1 MGLICKLK
9 MGKLKGICLENEIV
23 NELIYILNAYVGKTE
38 LLSNQGQALDG
49 YSALAAFIDL
59 AKRARTIREND

>member
-1 MGLICKLK
+1 M
-9 MGKLKGICLENEIV
+9 ENEIV
-23 NELIYILNAYVGKTE
+23 NELINILLAYEDKTE

-49 YSALAAFIDL
+49 YSALAASIEI